1 MVNRNIYIAICDVS
15 QELDLAH
22 FHRIAA
28 GPISPPVKFSHKR
41 ELRYAG
47 SVNLPANWRR
57 YALGA
62 LMVVVLVYG
71 ILAGLRTVTDPDT
84 GWQLATGRYI
94 AQHHQVPSADILSY
108 TARDQKWI
116 YPPLAELVLYGLFVA
131 GGFTALSWLN
141 SIACAATVAIAF
153 AAESSFAAMATAI
166 LAIPSIASRTAPR
179 ADLFT
184 TVLFAA
190 LLATLWRHYRG
201 RRAPLWL
208 IPLLMVI
215 WVNAHPGF
223 VAGLALLAGNAA
235 LDLLDFPF
243 PDRRSAA
250 VARLRRAAPWLLIAL
265 PVTLCNPWGW
275 NIYATV
281 FRQEQA
287 QSIHESVIA
296 EWRQTPL
303 SFDAL
308 MQALNWR
315 NPESSYWWLLA
326 AAVVAFVVALKR
338 KQLGPAA
345 LLFVFGYLS
354 LRNLRFQALFAIV
367 AIVVASPYLS
377 GWSWPVWLKL
387 KSAARETGKTQSKGA
402 LLQPA
407 VQPRS
412 WPAVSF
418 FGICILFVAVHA
430 YDLISERAYIAGGKP
445 TLFGAGLSSWYPEQ
459 AAEFLLREHLPANI
473 FHEYNMGGYFA
484 FRLGPQYPDYIDG
497 RAIPFG
503 DLMFEQRG
511 VMRQSP
517 DSVAWQEEAE
527 QRGINTL
534 IFSLGRYWGLGST
547 HLEQFCGSRTWK
559 PVYLDEEGAVF
570 VRNLPENAALIGRLL
585 IDCGKATF
593 NPPADLTAD
602 KSFRGRA
609 ELFNFYANA
618 GSILFKLGRN
628 AEAAQDLDHAIQMF
642 PEEPYLHHT
651 RGQLYEASGQFQ
663 DAERE
668 YLASARLNPT
678 EANWFSLST
687 LYSSQRRYP
696 EAVRALQHAAALS
709 VHPAGFYLYL
719 AQTYLTMN
727 QAQDALAALD
737 SANRT
742 AENEPRDVKKGIDL
756 QIAERRAQAWA
767 NLGDL
772 RQAVGFQQEALT
784 YDPSSSRLWMKL
796 ADYYAAQGQPSLEQY
811 ARQRAQAPD
820 QPRP

>member
-1 MVNRNIYIAICDVS
+1 MYVKSWIW
-15 QELDLAH
+15 
-22 FHRIAA
+22 RIFIGLRRPGLPAFQL
-28 GPISPPVKFSHKR
+28 SR
-41 ELRYAG
+41 ETELRYAG
-47 SVNLPANWRR
+47 SVNLPPNWRR

-62 LMVVVLVYG
+62 LMALVLVYG

-94 AQHHQVPSADILSY
+94 AQHHQIPSTDVLSY
-108 TARDQKWI
+108 TAHDQEWI
-116 YPPLAELVLYGLFVA
+116 YPPLAELVLYGLYVV
-131 GGFTALSWLN
+131 GGFAALSWLN

-153 AAESSFAAMATAI
+153 AAESSFAAIALAI
-166 LAIPSIASRTAPR
+166 LAIPSIAARTAPR

-190 LLATLWRHYRG
+190 LLTLLWRYYRG

-208 IPLLMVI
+208 IPLLMLV

-223 VAGLALLAGNAA
+223 VAGLALLGGYAV
-235 LDLLDFPF
+235 LELLDYPF

-250 VARLRRAAPWLLIAL
+250 VARLRRAAPWLLTAL

-287 QSIHESVIA
+287 QSIHENVIA

-308 MQALNWR
+308 MQALDWR

-326 AAVVAFVVALKR
+326 AAAVAFVVTLKR
-338 KQLGPAA
+338 KRLGPAA
-345 LLFVFGYLS
+345 LLLAFGYLS
-354 LRNLRFQALFAIV
+354 IRNLRFQALFAIV
-367 AIVVASPYLS
+367 AIVVAAPYLS
-377 GWSWPVWLKL
+377 GWSWQAWLKP
-387 KSAARETGKTQSKGA
+387 KPSAPEVGKTRLKHA
-402 LLQPA
+402 LPQPA

-412 WPAVSF
+412 WPAVLF
-418 FGICILFVAVHA
+418 FGICIVFVAIHA
-430 YDLISERAYIAGGKP
+430 HDLISERAYVAAGKP
-445 TLFGAGLSSWYPEQ
+445 TLFGAGLSSWYPER
-459 AAEFLLREHLPANI
+459 AAEFLLRENLPANI

-503 DLMFEQRG
+503 DLMFEQRS

-517 DSVAWQEEAE
+517 DSPAWQEEAD
-527 QRGINTL
+527 QRGIETL
-534 IFSLGRYWGLGST
+534 IFSLARYWGLGST
-547 HLEQFCGSRTWK
+547 HLEQFCASKAWK

-570 VRNLPENAALIGRLL
+570 VRNRPENGALIGRLQ

-593 NPPADLTAD
+593 NPPTALTAD

-668 YLASARLNPT
+668 YLTSSRLNPT
-678 EANWFSLST
+678 EGNWYSLGM
-687 LYSSQRRYP
+687 LYSSQRRYA
-696 EAVRALQHAAALS
+696 EAVRALQHAAAIS
-709 VHPAGFYLYL
+709 AHPAGFYLYL

-727 QAQDALAALD
+727 QAQDALTALD
-737 SANRT
+737 SANHNS
-742 AENEPRDVKKGIDL
+742 ENEPPDVKKGIDL

-767 NLGDL
+767 KLGDL

-784 YDPSSSRLWMKL
+784 YDPSSSRLWTKL
-796 ADYYAAQGQPSLEQY
+796 ADYYAAQGQPTLEQY
-811 ARQRAQAPD
+811 ARQRAQTPD
-820 QPRP
+820 QSRPSP